1 MTVFVAAAIVIVVV
15 STISL
20 YRVVVGSSVFD
31 RVLAAGAIGTNA
43 IALLALTGFIFERP
57 DMFVDMAIAYGL
69 LNFIG
74 TVAITK
80 YLEREGEQQPWL

>member
-15 STISL
+15 STASL
-20 YRVVVGSSVFD
+20 YRVVAGSSVFD

-80 YLEREGEQQPWL
+80 YLEREGEQ

>member
-1 MTVFVAAAIVIVVV
+1 MTVFVAAAVVIVVM

-20 YRVVVGSSVFD
+20 YRVAVGSSVFD

-80 YLEREGEQQPWL
+80 YLEREGEQ

>member
-1 MTVFVAAAIVIVVV
+1 MTVFVAAAIVIVGV

-20 YRVVVGSSVFD
+20 YRVVAGSSVFD

-80 YLEREGEQQPWL
+80 YLEREGEQ

>member
-1 MTVFVAAAIVIVVV
+1 MTVFVAAAVVIVVM

-20 YRVVVGSSVFD
+20 YRVAAGSSVFD

-57 DMFVDMAIAYGL
+57 DMFVDLAIAYGL

-80 YLEREGEQQPWL
+80 YLEREGEQ